1 MKIFKILVAALAFAT
16 LSFAGEAFDKAK
28 FDKLVSEGKGIVVHI
43 HATWCGT
50 CKKQDRVLNEIAK
63 ESGDKVSFLTVDF
76 DNQKDAVKSFNTND
90 RSAII
95 VFKEGKE
102 VSRTFY
108 ETNDEKIKEQVKLAL

>member
-28 FDKLVSEGKGIVVHI
+28 FDKLVADGKDVVVHI
-43 HATWCGT
+43 HAPWCGT
-50 CKKQDRVLNEIAK
+50 CKKQDNVLSDIAK
-63 ESGDKVSFLTVDF
+63 TSGDKVSFLTVDF
-76 DNQKDAVKSFNTND
+76 DSQKDVVKGFGAND
-90 RSAII
+90 RSVII

-108 ETNDEKIKEQVKLAL
+108 ETNAGKIKEQLKPVL